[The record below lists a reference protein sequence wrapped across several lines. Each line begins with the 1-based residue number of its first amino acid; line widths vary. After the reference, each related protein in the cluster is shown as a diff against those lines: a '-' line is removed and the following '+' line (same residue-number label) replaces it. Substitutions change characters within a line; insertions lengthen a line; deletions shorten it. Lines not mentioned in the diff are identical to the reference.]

1 MGRNRGDLEARRALT
16 SVLTMMQ
23 NEHMAN
29 DAAITIRIPSS
40 LKRRL
45 EARAKEQ
52 HRSLSAQVAA
62 DLESVL
68 DSVSPSGVK
77 GRFLGLYE
85 GTAVPTDDDIEE
97 VRRLLWGNMSR
108 LEERA

>member
-1 MGRNRGDLEARRALT
+1 M
-16 SVLTMMQ
+16 VQ
-23 NEHMAN
+23 NEYMAM

-52 HRSLSAQVAA
+52 HRSLSAQVVA
-62 DLESVL
+62 DLESSL
-68 DSVSPSGVK
+68 ESLSRSAVK

-85 GTAVPTDDDIEE
+85 GTAVPTDGDIEE
-97 VRRLLWGNMSR
+97 VRSFLWR
-108 LEERA
+108 T

>member
-1 MGRNRGDLEARRALT
+1 MRNKY
-16 SVLTMMQ
+16 
-23 NEHMAN
+23 MAK
-29 DAAITIRIPSS
+29 DAAMTIRIRSS

-45 EARAKEQ
+45 EARDEEQ

-68 DSVSPSGVK
+68 DSVSHNGMK

-85 GTAVPTDDDIEE
+85 GTAVPTDDNIEE
-97 VRRLLWGNMSR
+97 VRGLLWGNASP
-108 LEERA
+108 LEEHA

>member
-1 MGRNRGDLEARRALT
+1 
-16 SVLTMMQ
+16 
-23 NEHMAN
+23 MAK
-29 DAAITIRIPSS
+29 DAAITIRISSS

-52 HRSLSAQVAA
+52 HRSLSAQAVA
-62 DLESVL
+62 DLESFL
-68 DSVSPSGVK
+68 ESLSQSGVK

-97 VRRLLWGNMSR
+97 VRSLLWGT
-108 LEERA
+108 

>member
-1 MGRNRGDLEARRALT
+1 MH
-16 SVLTMMQ
+16 
-23 NEHMAN
+23 NEYMAN
-29 DAAITIRIPSS
+29 DAAMTIRIPSS

-45 EARAKEQ
+45 EARAAEQ

-68 DSVSPSGVK
+68 DSVSHSGVK

-97 VRRLLWGNMSR
+97 VRSLLWGNMSR